1 MVSCETNRRF
11 TRYTR
16 YLQAKT
22 LAEAERALEDA
33 RRRFEEH
40 PEAARILEECFGEI
54 FEDYQRRLR
63 EMNSLLSVGDG
74 TTPEQLEA
82 NARSVLTRAARVL
95 KGEERSLLAVEEE
108 IYRNIESSEEPL
120 NPHPDESFRAGVAL
134 CKAGVTVVVKNLVPG
149 TPSEKIADIALAV
162 QEIVMDR
169 VSRMVMA
176 SYVDYLLTKVKET
189 QFEERRRYSR
199 ELHDRLAHQMTVVT
213 QSLDL
218 YRAFRKDE
226 PERAE
231 RRLALAQE
239 SARESLD
246 LMREFS
252 KELRL
257 SETSDGLRIA
267 LENLM
272 RISVPESVYYE
283 VSLEGEEKHL
293 PDYVRDQLY
302 MVLRE
307 GVRNAFAH
315 SGSERIEVRV
325 SITPRYVTARVR
337 DHGTG
342 FDPEDGITEGLGLS
356 SMKERVSLLGG
367 SFELVPE
374 RGGGAKAE
382 VRLPLMREKDR

>member
-1 MVSCETNRRF
+1 
-11 TRYTR
+11 
-16 YLQAKT
+16 
-22 LAEAERALEDA
+22 LEGED
-33 RRRFEEH
+33 RTFEEY
-40 PEAARILEECFGEI
+40 PEAAWILEERFWEI
-54 FEDYQRRLR
+54 FGDYNRRLR
-63 EMNSLLSVGDG
+63 EMKSLLVVGDG
-74 TTPEQLEA
+74 TTPEQLEI
-82 NARSVLTRAARVL
+82 NARSVLRRAAKVL
-95 KGEERSLLAVEEE
+95 RGEERSLLAVEEE
-108 IYRNIESSEEPL
+108 IYRNIQSSDEPL

-134 CKAGVTVVVKNLVPG
+134 CKAAVTVVVKNLVPG
-149 TPSEKIADIALAV
+149 TPPERIAGIALTV

-218 YRAFRKDE
+218 YWAFRQSDA
-226 PERAE
+226 ERAE
-231 RRLALAQE
+231 RRLVLAQE

-246 LMREFS
+246 LMQEFS

-272 RISVPESVYYE
+272 RISVPEGVYYE
-283 VSLEGEEKHL
+283 VSLEGEEEHL

-307 GVRNAFAH
+307 GVRNAVAH
-315 SGSERIEVRV
+315 SGSEWIDVEVG
-325 SITPRYVTARVR
+325 IAPRQVTARVR
-337 DHGTG
+337 DHGVGLDT
-342 FDPEDGITEGLGLS
+342 EDGTTEGLGLS
-356 SMKERVSLLGG
+356 SMKERVSLLNGT
-367 SFELVPE
+367 FELVPE
-374 RGGGAKAE
+374 SDGGTRAE
-382 VRLPLMREKDR
+382 ISLPLMREKDR

>member
-1 MVSCETNRRF
+1 MED
-11 TRYTR
+11 
-16 YLQAKT
+16 
-22 LAEAERALEDA
+22 AERS
-33 RRRFEEH
+33 FEQH
-40 PEAARILEECFGEI
+40 PEAARILEERFDEI
-54 FEDYQRRLR
+54 FGDYERRLR
-63 EMNSLLSVGDG
+63 EINSLLIVGDG
-74 TTPEQLEA
+74 TTPEQLET
-82 NARSVLTRAARVL
+82 NARSVLGRAAKVL
-95 KGEERSLLAVEEE
+95 GGEERSLLAVEEE
-108 IYRNIESSEEPL
+108 IYRNIDSSEEPL

-134 CKAGVTVVVKNLVPG
+134 CKGAVTVVVKYLLPG
-149 TPSEKIADIALAV
+149 ASPEKIAEIALAV

-189 QFEERRRYSR
+189 QAEERRRYSR
-199 ELHDRLAHQMTVVT
+199 ELHDRLAHQMTVVS

-218 YRAFRKDE
+218 YRAFRE
-226 PERAE
+226 SNTERAE
-231 RRLALAQE
+231 RRLVLAQE

-246 LMREFS
+246 LMHEFA

-272 RISVPESVYYE
+272 RISVPETVVYE
-283 VSLEGEEKHL
+283 VSVEGEEEHL

-307 GVRNAFAH
+307 GVRNAVAH
-315 SGSERIEVRV
+315 SGSDRIEVEV
-325 SITPRYVTARVR
+325 SITPRHVTARVR

-342 FDPEDGITEGLGLS
+342 LDAEDGTTEGLGLS

-367 SFELVPE
+367 SFELVLEPK
-374 RGGGAKAE
+374 GGARAE
-382 VRLPLMREKDR
+382 AILPLMREKGR

>member
-1 MVSCETNRRF
+1 M
-11 TRYTR
+11 
-16 YLQAKT
+16 
-22 LAEAERALEDA
+22 EDA
-33 RRRFEEH
+33 GRSFEEH
-40 PEAARILEECFGEI
+40 PEAARILEEHFEEI
-54 FEDYQRRLR
+54 FEDYERRLR
-63 EMNSLLSVGDG
+63 EMNSLLIVGDG
-74 TTPEQLEA
+74 TTSEQLET
-82 NARSVLTRAARVL
+82 NARAVL
-95 KGEERSLLAVEEE
+95 KRASKILRGEESSLLAVEEE

-149 TPSEKIADIALAV
+149 TPSEKIASIALAV

-218 YRAFRKDE
+218 YRAFRKDD

-239 SARESLD
+239 SARESLG

-252 KELRL
+252 NELRL

-272 RISVPESVYYE
+272 RISVPEGVYYE

-293 PDYVRDQLY
+293 PDYLRDQLY

-307 GVRNAFAH
+307 GVRNAVAH
-315 SGSERIEVRV
+315 SGSERIEVGV
-325 SITPRYVTARVR
+325 SITPRHVTARVR

-342 FDPEDGITEGLGLS
+342 FDPEDGTTEGLGLS

-367 SFELVPE
+367 SFGLVPE
-374 RGGGAKAE
+374 EGGGARAE

>member
-1 MVSCETNRRF
+1 MVVR
-11 TRYTR
+11 
-16 YLQAKT
+16 
-22 LAEAERALEDA
+22 
-33 RRRFEEH
+33 
-40 PEAARILEECFGEI
+40 
-54 FEDYQRRLR
+54 
-63 EMNSLLSVGDG
+63 
-74 TTPEQLEA
+74 
-82 NARSVLTRAARVL
+82 
-95 KGEERSLLAVEEE
+95 
-108 IYRNIESSEEPL
+108 
-120 NPHPDESFRAGVAL
+120 
-134 CKAGVTVVVKNLVPG
+134 NLVPG
-149 TPSEKIADIALAV
+149 APPERIAGIALAV

-176 SYVDYLLTKVKET
+176 SYVDYLLTKVRET

-218 YRAFRKDE
+218 YEAHRSSD
-226 PERAE
+226 PERAQ
-231 RRLALAQE
+231 RRLALARE

-267 LENLM
+267 MENLM
-272 RISVPESVYYE
+272 RISVPEGVEYE
-283 VSLEGEEKHL
+283 VSLEGEEEHL

-307 GVRNAFAH
+307 GVRNAVAH
-315 SGSERIEVRV
+315 SGSERIEVEV
-325 SITPRYVTARVR
+325 TITPRQVTARVR
-337 DHGTG
+337 DHGTVG

-374 RGGGAKAE
+374 PGGGARAE
-382 VRLPLMREKDR
+382 VKLPLMREKDR

>member
-1 MVSCETNRRF
+1 MVT
-11 TRYTR
+11 
-16 YLQAKT
+16 
-22 LAEAERALEDA
+22 A
-33 RRRFEEH
+33 RSSGDEKGEGGAGPMKGEVRDFREY
-40 PEAARILEECFGEI
+40 PEAARILDKRFSEI
-54 FEDYQRRLR
+54 FGDYEHRLR
-63 EMNSLLSVGDG
+63 EMNSLLIVGDG

-82 NARSVLTRAARVL
+82 NALTVLGRAAKVL
-95 KGEERSLLAVEEE
+95 RGEEKSLLAVEEE

-134 CKAGVTVVVKNLVPG
+134 CKAAVTVVVKNLAPG
-149 TPSEKIADIALAV
+149 ASPEEIAGVALSV

-189 QFEERRRYSR
+189 QDEERRRFSR
-199 ELHDRLAHQMTVVT
+199 ELHDRLAHHMTVVT

-218 YRAFRKDE
+218 YEAFKESDAGRAKG
-226 PERAE
+226 
-231 RRLALAQE
+231 RLGL
-239 SARESLD
+239 ARESAGEALD
-246 LMREFS
+246 LMHEFS

-272 RISVPESVYYE
+272 RISVPGDVHYE
-283 VSLEGEEKHL
+283 VRVEGEETHL

-307 GVRNAFAH
+307 GVRNAVAH
-315 SGSERIEVRV
+315 SGSDRIEVEV
-325 SITPRYVTARVR
+325 SITPRRVTARVR

-342 FDPEDGITEGLGLS
+342 FDPDDGTTQGLGLS
-356 SMKERVSLLGG
+356 SMEERVSLLDG
-367 SFELVPE
+367 SFKLVIE
-374 RGGGAKAE
+374 EGGGMRAE
-382 VRLPLMREKDR
+382 VRLPLTREKVR

>member
-1 MVSCETNRRF
+1 MS
-11 TRYTR
+11 
-16 YLQAKT
+16 
-22 LAEAERALEDA
+22 EAERVLEGEY
-33 RRRFEEH
+33 RTFEEY
-40 PEAARILEECFGEI
+40 PEAAWILEERFWEI
-54 FEDYQRRLR
+54 FWDYQRRLR
-63 EMNSLLSVGDG
+63 EMKSLLIVSDG
-74 TTPEQLEA
+74 TTPEQLED
-82 NARSVLTRAARVL
+82 NARSVLRRAAKVL

-108 IYRNIESSEEPL
+108 IYRNIESSDEPL

-134 CKAGVTVVVKNLVPG
+134 CKAAVTVVVKNLAPG
-149 TPSEKIADIALAV
+149 AAPEKIAWIALAV

-218 YRAFRKDE
+218 YWAFRESDA
-226 PERAE
+226 ERAE
-231 RRLALAQE
+231 KRLILAQE

-246 LMREFS
+246 LMHEFA

-257 SETSDGLRIA
+257 SQTSDGLKIA

-272 RISVPESVYYE
+272 RISVPEGVYYE
-283 VSLEGEEKHL
+283 VSLKGEEEHL

-307 GVRNAFAH
+307 GVRNAVVH
-315 SGSERIEVRV
+315 SGSERIEVEV
-325 SITPRYVTARVR
+325 EITPRHVTARVR
-337 DHGTG
+337 DYGTG
-342 FDPEDGITEGLGLS
+342 LDAEDDTTEGLGLS

-374 RGGGAKAE
+374 PGGGAREE
-382 VRLPLMREKDR
+382 VSLPLMRENGR

>member
-1 MVSCETNRRF
+1 ME
-11 TRYTR
+11 
-16 YLQAKT
+16 
-22 LAEAERALEDA
+22 EAGRNLGVY
-33 RRRFEEH
+33 
-40 PEAARILEECFGEI
+40 PEAARILEERFGEI
-54 FEDYQRRLR
+54 FEDYERRLR
-63 EMNSLLSVGDG
+63 GMNSLLVVGDG

-82 NARSVLTRAARVL
+82 NARSVLGRAARVL

-134 CKAGVTVVVKNLVPG
+134 CKAGVTVVVENLVPG
-149 TPSEKIADIALAV
+149 ATPAQIAGVALAV

-218 YRAFRKDE
+218 YRAFREGD
-226 PERAE
+226 PGRAE
-231 RRLALAQE
+231 RRLDLAEE

-252 KELRL
+252 RELRF

-267 LENLM
+267 LENLV
-272 RISVPESVYYE
+272 RISVPESVRYE

-307 GVRNAFAH
+307 GVRNAVAH
-315 SGSERIEVRV
+315 SGSERIEVGV
-325 SITPRYVTARVR
+325 SITSWQVAARVR
-337 DHGTG
+337 DHGSG
-342 FDPEDGITEGLGLS
+342 FHPEDDTTEGLGLS
-356 SMKERVSLLGG
+356 SMRERVSLLGG
-367 SFELVPE
+367 TFELVPE
-374 RGGGAKAE
+374 EGGGVRAE
-382 VRLPLMREKDR
+382 VRLPLTRETDR

>member
-1 MVSCETNRRF
+1 
-11 TRYTR
+11 
-16 YLQAKT
+16 
-22 LAEAERALEDA
+22 
-33 RRRFEEH
+33 
-40 PEAARILEECFGEI
+40 
-54 FEDYQRRLR
+54 
-63 EMNSLLSVGDG
+63 
-74 TTPEQLEA
+74 
-82 NARSVLTRAARVL
+82 
-95 KGEERSLLAVEEE
+95 
-108 IYRNIESSEEPL
+108 
-120 NPHPDESFRAGVAL
+120 
-134 CKAGVTVVVKNLVPG
+134 
-149 TPSEKIADIALAV
+149 V

-218 YRAFRKDE
+218 YRTFRESDA
-226 PERAE
+226 ERAE

-246 LMREFS
+246 LMHEFA

-257 SETSDGLRIA
+257 LETSDGLKIA

-272 RISVPESVYYE
+272 RISVPEGVYYE
-283 VSLEGEEKHL
+283 VSLKGEEQHL

-307 GVRNAFAH
+307 GVRNAAAH
-315 SGSERIEVRV
+315 SGSDRIEVEV
-325 SITPRYVTARVR
+325 GITPKHVTARVR

-342 FDPEDGITEGLGLS
+342 LDAEDGTTEGLGLS

-367 SFELVPE
+367 SFGLVPE
-374 RGGGAKAE
+374 PGGGAKAE
-382 VRLPLMREKDR
+382 VSLPLMREKHR

>member
-1 MVSCETNRRF
+1 LE
-11 TRYTR
+11 
-16 YLQAKT
+16 
-22 LAEAERALEDA
+22 EAGRALGDVE
-33 RRRFEEH
+33 RSFEEH
-40 PEAARILEECFGEI
+40 PEAARILEERFSEI
-54 FEDYQRRLR
+54 FEDYKCRLR
-63 EMNSLLSVGDG
+63 EMKSLLIVGHG

-82 NARSVLTRAARVL
+82 NTRSVLGRAAKVL
-95 KGEERSLLAVEEE
+95 GGEERSLLAVEEE
-108 IYRNIESSEEPL
+108 IYRNIESSVEPL

-134 CKAGVTVVVKNLVPG
+134 CKATVTVVAKNLVPA
-149 TPSEKIADIALAV
+149 TPPEKIAEIALAV

-218 YRAFRKDE
+218 YRAFRESDA
-226 PERAE
+226 ERAE

-246 LMREFS
+246 LMHEFA
-252 KELRL
+252 KDLRL
-257 SETSDGLRIA
+257 LETSDGLKIA

-272 RISVPESVYYE
+272 RISVPEGVYYE
-283 VSLEGEEKHL
+283 VSLEGEEQHL

-307 GVRNAFAH
+307 GVRNAAAH
-315 SGSERIEVRV
+315 SGSDRIEVEV
-325 SITPRYVTARVR
+325 GITPKHVTARVR

-342 FDPEDGITEGLGLS
+342 LDAEDGTTEGLGLS

-367 SFELVPE
+367 SFGLVPE
-374 RGGGAKAE
+374 PGGGAKAE
-382 VRLPLMREKDR
+382 VSLPLMREKIR

>member
-1 MVSCETNRRF
+1 MGDV
-11 TRYTR
+11 
-16 YLQAKT
+16 
-22 LAEAERALEDA
+22 ERG
-33 RRRFEEH
+33 FEEQ
-40 PEAARILEECFGEI
+40 PEAARILEDRFGEI
-54 FEDYQRRLR
+54 FADYERLLR
-63 EMNSLLSVGDG
+63 GMNSLLIVGDG
-74 TTPEQLEA
+74 TTPEQLET
-82 NARSVLTRAARVL
+82 NARSVIERAASVL
-95 KGEERSLLAVEEE
+95 RGEEGSLVAVEEE

-134 CKAGVTVVVKNLVPG
+134 CKAAVGVVVRDLTPGVP
-149 TPSEKIADIALAV
+149 PEKIAGIALAL

-176 SYVDYLLTKVKET
+176 SYVDYLLTKVEET

-213 QSLDL
+213 QSLKL
-218 YRAFRKDE
+218 FGAFRESD

-231 RRLALAQE
+231 KRLALAEE
-239 SARESLD
+239 SANESLE

-267 LENLM
+267 IGNLM
-272 RISVPESVYYE
+272 RISVPEGVEYE
-283 VSLEGEEKHL
+283 VSVQGEEKHL

-307 GVRNAFAH
+307 GVRNAVSH
-315 SGSERIEVRV
+315 SGGHRIEVEV
-325 SITPRYVTARVR
+325 GITPRHVAAKVR

-342 FDPEDGITEGLGLS
+342 FDPEDGTTEGLGLS
-356 SMKERVSLLGG
+356 SMEERVSLLGG
-367 SFELVPE
+367 TFELVSEP
-374 RGGGAKAE
+374 GGGASVV
-382 VRLPLMREKDR
+382 VRLPLMQEKGR